1 MDTPSILVLG
11 HCAETVRGCT
21 QISHAKQHFQQLG
34 APVIVNIRCST
45 QPGSAT
51 VDLPGTSSLVLHGQ
65 HSA

>member
-1 MDTPSILVLG
+1 MAHV
-11 HCAETVRGCT
+11 CT
-21 QISHAKQHFQQLG
+21 QISHAKQQFQQLG
-34 APVIVNIRCST
+34 TLVIVHIRSST